1 MTVSEVFEWWSQ
13 GRVEEAYEAARSL
26 YVDDK
31 SPKVSTLM
39 FLTASDIRKQRLDAG
54 LLDEARKIELALER
68 LQTQTPMHLLLG
80 RWGEE
85 TAVAY
90 LRKKGYVI
98 VERDWHSG
106 HRDIDIIAQH
116 EEVLVFVEVKTR
128 QNTDFLEP
136 ELAVN
141 YQKQRNLRLAINHY
155 VKYHHV
161 TLPWR
166 FDVITII
173 GTIGDC
179 VPEINHIEDFSLI

>member
-26 YVDDK
+26 YADDK
-31 SPKVSTLM
+31 SPKVSALM

-54 LLDEARKIELALER
+54 LLDEAHKIELALER

-116 EEVLVFVEVKTR
+116 EGILVFVEVKTR
-128 QNTDFLEP
+128 QNRDFVEP

-155 VKYHHV
+155 VKYRHV

-173 GTIGDC
+173 GTIGDET
-179 VPEINHIEDFSLI
+179 PDINHLEDFNLI

>member
-13 GRVEEAYEAARSL
+13 GRGEEAYEAARSL

-39 FLTASDIRKQRLDAG
+39 FLTASDVLKKRLDAG

-128 QNTDFLEP
+128 QNRDLVEP

-155 VKYHHV
+155 VKYRHV

-173 GTIGDC
+173 GTIGDET
-179 VPEINHIEDFSLI
+179 PDINHIEDFNLI

>member
-1 MTVSEVFEWWSQ
+1 MTVSEVYEWRSQ

-39 FLTASDIRKQRLDAG
+39 FLTASDVLKKRLDAG
-54 LLDEARKIELALER
+54 LCEEARKIELALER

-128 QNTDFLEP
+128 QNRDLVEP

-155 VKYHHV
+155 VKYRHV

-179 VPEINHIEDFSLI
+179 VPEINHIKDFSLI